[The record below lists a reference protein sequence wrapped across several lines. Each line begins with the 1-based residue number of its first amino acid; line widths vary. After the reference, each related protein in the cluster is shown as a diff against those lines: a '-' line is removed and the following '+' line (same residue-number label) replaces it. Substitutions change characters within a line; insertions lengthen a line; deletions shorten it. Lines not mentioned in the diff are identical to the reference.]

1 MSGVMVSRLETV
13 YLEADGSLTLPPWV
27 LQACAF
33 QPRQELIVL
42 PVEGTLVL
50 VPRGSVVVEASQAI
64 SGILAEEGVTQE
76 ELLAALPEERRRY
89 NRERYP
95 ELYE

>member
-1 MSGVMVSRLETV
+1 MSVVMVSRLETV

-33 QPRQELIVL
+33 QPRQELVVL

-50 VPRGSVVVEASQAI
+50 APRGSVVLEASQVIAEL
-64 SGILAEEGVTQE
+64 LAKEGVTQE

-95 ELYE
+95 DVS